1 MGILIEDLGSTSHDM
16 KISFDLDGT
25 FYAAPAVFAALGIAL
40 QKDGHRVGILTGH
53 GFRSEVSDRAKLLEF
68 GFSPNFY
75 YGRNDGEVS
84 LDVLQWKAS
93 KLEAQLIDVHVDDDA
108 DGIGKFTSRF
118 MLKTKGGLPNLS

>member
-1 MGILIEDLGSTSHDM
+1 MDIDTCSRGSTSHDM

-25 FYAAPAVFAALGIAL
+25 FYAAPVVFAALGIAL

-53 GFRSEVSDRAKLLEF
+53 GFRSEASDRAKLLVF

-84 LDVLQWKAS
+84 EDVMQWKAS
-93 KLEAQLIDVHVDDDA
+93 KLEGESIDVHVDDDA

-118 MLKTKGGLPNLS
+118 MLKTKGGLPNLF